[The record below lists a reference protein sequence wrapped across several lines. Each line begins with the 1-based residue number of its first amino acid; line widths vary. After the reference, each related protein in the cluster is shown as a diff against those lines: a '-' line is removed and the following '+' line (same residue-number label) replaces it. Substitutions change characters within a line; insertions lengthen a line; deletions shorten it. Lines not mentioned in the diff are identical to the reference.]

1 MTASFGSEQWCV
13 RETSLDLD
21 MLAQTESL
29 FALSNGH
36 IGVRGNLDEGDPN
49 SLPGTYLNSF
59 FETRPLPYAEA
70 GYGYPESGQTVL
82 NVTNGKLIRQDP
94 PKAAP
99 ESDKAEPAQAKDGMQ
114 TVKVTR
120 TVESDAKGS
129 ETGEL
134 AKMQTA
140 TDKPTAEPAAAQVI
154 LEGTRV
160 PEV

>member
-1 MTASFGSEQWCV
+1 
-13 RETSLDLD
+13 
-21 MLAQTESL
+21 MLPLTDIVLNTEAHAFPRFQMSKL
-29 FALSNGH
+29 
-36 IGVRGNLDEGDPN
+36 
-49 SLPGTYLNSF
+49 
-59 FETRPLPYAEA
+59 FETNWERKPRGPD
-70 GYGYPESGQTVL
+70 
-82 NVTNGKLIRQDP
+82 GKLIRQEP

-99 ESDKAEPAQAKDGMQ
+99 ESDKTEPVQAKEGMQ

-140 TDKPTAEPAAAQVI
+140 TDKPAAEPAAAQVI

-160 PEV
+160 PEA